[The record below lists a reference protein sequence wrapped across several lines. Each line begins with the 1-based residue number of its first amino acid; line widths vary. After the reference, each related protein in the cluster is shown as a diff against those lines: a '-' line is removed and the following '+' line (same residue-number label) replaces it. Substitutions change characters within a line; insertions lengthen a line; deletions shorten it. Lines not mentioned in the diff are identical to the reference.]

1 MSSINCHMISNN
13 IVVPE
18 WILPSLLQDL
28 ESLGISIN
36 HLHYLND
43 NRELYRLAENLE
55 QEFMNEIR
63 EAEEQ
68 GLFVNP
74 GGG

>member
-1 MSSINCHMISNN
+1 MISNN
-13 IVVPE
+13 IAMQRG
-18 WILPSLLQDL
+18 ILPSLVQEL

-36 HLHYLND
+36 HIHHLND
-43 NRELYRLAENLE
+43 NRELYHLADNLK

-63 EAEEQ
+63 EMEEQ

>member
-1 MSSINCHMISNN
+1 MISNN
-13 IVVPE
+13 IAVHRD
-18 WILPSLLQDL
+18 ILASLVQEL

-36 HLHYLND
+36 HIHHLND
-43 NRELYRLAENLE
+43 NRELYRLADNLK

-63 EAEEQ
+63 EMKEQ

>member
-1 MSSINCHMISNN
+1 MHRG
-13 IVVPE
+13 
-18 WILPSLLQDL
+18 ILPSLVQEL

-36 HLHYLND
+36 RVHHLND
-43 NRELYRLAENLE
+43 NRELCRLADNLK

-63 EAEEQ
+63 EMEEQ

>member
-1 MSSINCHMISNN
+1 MISNN
-13 IVVPE
+13 IAMQRGT
-18 WILPSLLQDL
+18 LPSLVQEL
-28 ESLGISIN
+28 ESLGISVN
-36 HLHYLND
+36 HIHHLND
-43 NRELYRLAENLE
+43 NRELYRLADNLK

-63 EAEEQ
+63 EMEEQ